1 MVFNEG
7 TSQDKF
13 YKSTL
18 RPHIRSLLSAKH
30 NLCILGFGPT
40 SSGKSHTLRGTATDP
55 GLLPRAVEDLLYQIK
70 ERNTR
75 SIEAEHSLYES
86 QHARERLNG
95 LRNHALGLKVSIAQ
109 VFMEKTYDLLNDPEI
124 VNKKGM
130 NEVEKVTKKPLGS
143 MDALAKAMS

>member
-13 YKSTL
+13 YKSTV
-18 RPHIRSLLSAKH
+18 RPLVRSLLSTKQ

-40 SSGKSHTLRGTATDP
+40 SSGKSFAIKGTSTDH

-70 ERNTR
+70 EKNAR

-109 VFMEKTYDLLNDPEI
+109 VFMEKTYDLLNDAEI
-124 VNKKGM
+124 ANKKSV
-130 NEVEKVTKKPLGS
+130 NEVDKVSKKPIGS
-143 MDALAKAMS
+143 MDGFAKVLA

>member
-7 TSQDKF
+7 TSQDNF

-18 RPHIRSLLSAKH
+18 RPLIRSLLSKKA
-30 NLCILGFGPT
+30 NLCVLGFGPT
-40 SSGKSHTLRGTATDP
+40 SSGKSFTIKGTATDH

-70 ERNTR
+70 EKNTR
-75 SIEAEHSLYES
+75 SIEADHSLYES

-109 VFMEKTYDLLNDPEI
+109 VFMEKTYDLLNDAEI
-124 VNKKGM
+124 ANKRSV
-130 NEVEKVTKKPLGS
+130 NEVEKVTKKSIGS
-143 MDALAKAMS
+143 IDGLAKVLS